1 MGITSLVKILDDF
14 FFVESSDATCRKN
27 LYTFIALCEFLGV
40 PIAHDKTAGP
50 STNLVFLGI
59 KLDSAL
65 MVTSL
70 PEDKLTRY
78 SNDITSVLNSRS
90 VNLNTM
96 KSTIG
101 KLQFARSVVT
111 PGKPF
116 LRRLHDTTMNVRKPY
131 HIIRISKPVHAD
143 LHMWSNFLQHCNGK
157 TFIISH
163 QRFSLGAYICTLM
176 PHFGGL
182 VAHTAH
188 IGSKASGHL
197 HGKHMTLRYSSYTR
211 FFC

>member
-1 MGITSLVKILDDF
+1 MLLITSNNDD
-14 FFVESSDATCRKN
+14 ETN
-27 LYTFIALCEFLGV
+27 GV
-40 PIAHDKTAGP
+40 DGGWWGADIP
-50 STNLVFLGI
+50 STDLVFLGI

-65 MVTSL
+65 MVASL

-78 SNDITSVLNSRS
+78 FNDITSVLNSKS

-101 KLQFARSVVT
+101 KLQFDTSVAT

-116 LRRLHDTTMNVRKPY
+116 LRRLHDTTINVKKPY
-131 HIIRISKPVHAD
+131 HMIRISKPVRATYTCGQTSFNTTTGRH
-143 LHMWSNFLQHCNGK
+143 SY
-157 TFIISH
+157 ISH

-197 HGKHMTLRYSSYTR
+197 HGKHMTLWYSSYTR